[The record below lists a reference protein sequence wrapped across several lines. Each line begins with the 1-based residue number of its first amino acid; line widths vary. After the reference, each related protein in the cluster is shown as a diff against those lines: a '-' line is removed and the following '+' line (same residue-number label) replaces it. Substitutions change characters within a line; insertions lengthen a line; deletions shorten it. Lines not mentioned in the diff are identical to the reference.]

1 MGETELMARNQATL
15 AVPVVTDE
23 LLTAFADFMRLDVAQ
38 GDASPETIRS
48 YWGRVR
54 SFVAWCEEQGITPA
68 LLTEEDLKA
77 YRAYLVEKGYKRT
90 TIASMLAALRRFYHM
105 AQARGYRADNPA
117 EGLGTPREKTDR
129 AEQVKWLPLAAVAR
143 LLEAPDART
152 VKGKRDRAILALM
165 ALHGLRVM
173 EVQRLSVG
181 DVDLEAMTVD
191 VLGKGNKRRQVLLV
205 DKSKEKLADW
215 LAVRHRVA
223 QDGERALFVNLH
235 HNGEPGRA
243 MSRRGIRQM
252 VDSYLAELGLKRPGV
267 SCHALR
273 HSFATLSVAAGAK
286 LQAVQD
292 ALGHA
297 SVSTTQIYAK
307 IVDKARNNPALFLVG
322 ALEAVGSE

>member
-1 MGETELMARNQATL
+1 MSEMSLTTRRQVALAAPVATDKLL
-15 AVPVVTDE
+15 A
-23 LLTAFADFMRLDVAQ
+23 AFADFMRLDVAQ

-54 SFVAWCEEQGITPA
+54 SFAAWCEMEGITPA

-90 TIASMLAALRRFYHM
+90 SVAATLAAVRRFYQM
-105 AQARGYRADNPA
+105 VQARGYRTDNPA
-117 EGLGTPREKTDR
+117 EGLAAPKERTDR
-129 AEQVKWLPLAAVAR
+129 AETVKWLPLSAVAR
-143 LLEAPDART
+143 LLEAPDPT
-152 VKGKRDRAILALM
+152 TTKGKRDRAVICLM
-165 ALHGLRVM
+165 AVHGLRVV
-173 EVQRLSVG
+173 EVQRLTLS
-181 DVDLEAMTVD
+181 DVDLDAMAID

-205 DKSKEKLADW
+205 DKSKEALANW
-215 LAVRHRVA
+215 LAVRPRVA
-223 QDGERALFVNLH
+223 RSDETALFVSLH

-243 MSRRGIRQM
+243 IDRRGIRQM
-252 VDSYLAELGLKRPGV
+252 VDGYLSELGLKRPGV

-297 SVSTTQIYAK
+297 SVSTTQVYAK
-307 IVDKARNNPALFLVG
+307 IVDRGRNNPALFLVG
-322 ALEAVGSE
+322 ALEAVGSV